1 MTIKI
6 KGYDGWLFFP
16 TFLIK
21 TFQSVLTRTYSGARD
36 MKKSPK
42 YAAVDILNLFKT
54 SLEGNNMAA
63 GFSTLRV
70 LRRK

>member
-36 MKKSPK
+36 KKKSPK

-54 SLEGNNMAA
+54 SLEGNNMAQS
-63 GFSTLRV
+63 GFFHFSLG
-70 LRRK
+70 